1 MLLLLALLT
10 VALYSPG
17 LSGPF
22 LFDDGPAL
30 TSNPYLN
37 GEGSAF
43 EDWRTATFSSKSGPL
58 QRPIAMWSFAVN
70 SVVAGG
76 IDTFQVK
83 LVNLVIHLL
92 CGGLV
97 YLLALG
103 ILRQVVPGGS
113 ESSRQQVA
121 LLAAAL
127 WLLAPLHVS
136 TVLYAVQR
144 MAQLATLFTLL
155 GLWLFVRRREQ
166 WAERGASPADL
177 IATSLWL
184 LLVLLLAVL
193 SKENGVLLLWLLPV
207 FEVTLFRGR
216 WAGSKNRI
224 ITLLGWIGLLVPLLV
239 IVGTTLLVPELIP
252 DRYTGREF
260 SLQERLLTQ
269 LRLLW
274 QYLSWL
280 VFPDITSMGFQH
292 DDIPLSTSWVN
303 PVTTL
308 FSALAWLVTA
318 GVAWLLRRRLPLLG
332 FALLFYLVGHALES
346 SVWPLEMVYEHRNYL
361 PSVGLFILLA
371 YLLQMAFH
379 CQHWV
384 RPAIPVFAVLAILS
398 TVLFLRVQVWSEHL
412 RLTAVNVDNHPE
424 SSRSHYFLAEAWLKA
439 YKSSL
444 AAQQADEGRGQ
455 YLVAARHHF
464 ELMYQKNPR
473 DFAAIVMLY
482 YLDSHHFRDLRQYND
497 WFAVLREVAG
507 DRPLQASDI
516 AALDVLLDCFVA
528 RLCDAPKS
536 ELFALMDTLERR
548 YIDDVRFLLLR
559 YRYLRATAAP
569 PEHRLALLERAR
581 RLQPGNTVVYQ
592 HQLTEFSESGNL
604 SGLYEA
610 IRSWMLYDDG
620 RQNLQFMR
628 GLFAAPAADI
638 EQVSGK

>member
-1 MLLLLALLT
+1 MLPRSTSFNRFVLVSLLLWTALLY
-10 VALYSPG
+10 APG
-17 LSGPF
+17 LSGPL

-30 TSNPYLN
+30 TSNPFLDVD
-37 GEGSAF
+37 GSDF
-43 EDWRTATFSSKSGPL
+43 ERWRIAAFSSRSGPL
-58 QRPIAMWSFAVN
+58 QRPVAMWSFAAN
-70 SVVAGG
+70 SAVAGG
-76 IDTFQVK
+76 IVAFQVK
-83 LVNLVIHLL
+83 LVNLAIHLL
-92 CGGLV
+92 CGGLL

-113 ESSRQQVA
+113 ESSRQKVA
-121 LLAAAL
+121 LLAAAF

-193 SKENGVLLLWLLPV
+193 SKENGALLLWLLPV

-224 ITLLGWIGLLVPLLV
+224 ITLLGWVGLLVPLLI
-239 IVGTTLLVPELIP
+239 IVGTTLLVPELIQ

-292 DDIPLSTSWVN
+292 DDIPLSSSWVN

-308 FSALAWLVTA
+308 FSVLAWLVTV
-318 GVAWLLRRRLPLLG
+318 GVAWVLRRRLPLLG

-361 PSVGLFILLA
+361 SSVGLFILLA
-371 YLLQMAFH
+371 FLLLAVLPRQKR
-379 CQHWV
+379 V

-398 TVLFLRVQVWSEHL
+398 TLLFLRVQVWSDPL
-412 RLTAVNVDNHPE
+412 RLTVVNVDNHPD

-439 YKSSL
+439 YKNAL
-444 AAQQADEGRGQ
+444 AAQQKDVDLGQ
-455 YLVAARHHF
+455 YLLAARHHF

-473 DFAAIVMLY
+473 DIAAIVMLY
-482 YLDSHHFRDLRQYND
+482 YLDSHHFRDLRSYND
-497 WFAVLREVAG
+497 WFAVLQTVAD
-507 DRPLQASDI
+507 DRPCRHPI
-516 AALDVLLDCFVA
+516 
-528 RLCDAPKS
+528 
-536 ELFALMDTLERR
+536 
-548 YIDDVRFLLLR
+548 
-559 YRYLRATAAP
+559 
-569 PEHRLALLERAR
+569 
-581 RLQPGNTVVYQ
+581 
-592 HQLTEFSESGNL
+592 
-604 SGLYEA
+604 
-610 IRSWMLYDDG
+610 
-620 RQNLQFMR
+620 
-628 GLFAAPAADI
+628 
-638 EQVSGK
+638 